1 MFSKESEISGDV
13 LPPMVFDLSGR
24 TLLCLSGA
32 DRLRYLNGQVSQDLK
47 KLAPGRA
54 LPSCVTSAKGR
65 LQAEIWVTQ
74 TDDALW
80 VDAAPELRDALAA
93 RLERYIVADDVV
105 IEDHTGRHAMLH
117 CTGSRPHGDA
127 FPGGFSAVRA
137 DRLGAEGWD
146 VRLPKDRIDGVLA
159 ALGGTG
165 ALAGEADWEALRVFR
180 GIPAWGAE
188 LNEETLPPEAGL
200 DKTHIDYHKGC
211 YIGQEV
217 ISRLKSVG
225 HVNRSLFRFHG
236 VSEALPVKGD
246 ALRTGDGAAS
256 AGEITSVAADGKGG
270 FWALGYLRRGQHAE
284 KFLTS
289 GGIEVARRG

>member
-1 MFSKESEISGDV
+1 MSFNESEISGDV

-47 KLAPGRA
+47 KLKPGLA
-54 LPSCVTSAKGR
+54 LPACVTSAKGR

-74 TDDALW
+74 SGETLW
-80 VDAAPELRDALAA
+80 VDAAPELREVLAA

-105 IEDHTGRHAMLH
+105 IEDHTGRQGILH
-117 CTGSRPHGDA
+117 CVGLQPYGHPVLGE
-127 FPGGFSAVRA
+127 FPAVRA

-146 VRLPKDRIDGVLA
+146 VLLPLERMEAVRS
-159 ALGGTG
+159 ALGG
-165 ALAGEADWEALRVFR
+165 LVAGGADWEALRVFR
-180 GIPAWGAE
+180 GIPGWGAE
-188 LNEETLPPEAGL
+188 LDEETLPPEAGL
-200 DKTHIDYHKGC
+200 EKTHIDYHKGC

-236 VSEALPVKGD
+236 VSAALPGKGD
-246 ALRTGDGAAS
+246 ELRTLDGAAR

-270 FWALGYLRRGQHAE
+270 FWALGYVRRGQDAE
-284 KFLTS
+284 RFLTA
-289 GGIEVARRG
+289 GGIEVERRG